1 MNDIDKW
8 YAEQCGVEV
17 SRNGMCRIDYSDGG
31 SELAYWTI
39 SDPRCREVCRERL
52 NVYTDKVNGKWSAHQ
67 HLETDRYY
75 DDSIAEAE
83 IACLQSIYEAR
94 DE

>member
-8 YAEQCGVEV
+8 YAEQCGVDLDDL
-17 SRNGMCRIDYSDGG
+17 GDYFADR
-31 SELAYWTI
+31 ACIRWTI
-39 SDPRCREVCRERL
+39 SDPRCREVCRERF